1 MHSCVIILMWW
12 VYRSRCKQILYSYLL
27 CTFTH
32 IKQSPLILLN
42 CPWDFSHITLAYV
55 CYEQLYQMQPKKN
68 QSADCTTNQ
77 WYLLEFQKDLTLL
90 SFHYASVP
98 EQQAYLTCQT
108 LWPSLG
114 QQFGCG
120 RAQPAADRQAWCLKS
135 KGRAA
140 AQQTGSL
147 LWMTAIHFPLEH
159 HGHMSA
165 ASYSAQCSTVS
176 QCVFWYSS
184 AWQGGV
190 GGGGVGSDNLS
201 YDLEDRD
208 HPLETKSLCTQE
220 ISDLTVESW
229 RNKSSY
235 FWFSPWKKVV
245 PCHLASSK

>member
-1 MHSCVIILMWW
+1 
-12 VYRSRCKQILYSYLL
+12 
-27 CTFTH
+27 
-32 IKQSPLILLN
+32 
-42 CPWDFSHITLAYV
+42 
-55 CYEQLYQMQPKKN
+55 MQPKKN
-68 QSADCTTNQ
+68 ESADCTTNQ

-90 SFHYASVP
+90 SFRYASVP

-140 AQQTGSL
+140 AQQMGSL

-184 AWQGGV
+184 AWQRGV
-190 GGGGVGSDNLS
+190 GVEITCDMTLRTERSSTGDKEFVHTRDIWFDSLWSHGAIKAAIFGFH
-201 YDLEDRD
+201 LEKMWFHVIWQAVSRAA
-208 HPLETKSLCTQE
+208 LAK
-220 ISDLTVESW
+220 
-229 RNKSSY
+229 RKSSILSFFLY
-235 FWFSPWKKVV
+235 PLPSP
-245 PCHLASSK
+245 CSCS